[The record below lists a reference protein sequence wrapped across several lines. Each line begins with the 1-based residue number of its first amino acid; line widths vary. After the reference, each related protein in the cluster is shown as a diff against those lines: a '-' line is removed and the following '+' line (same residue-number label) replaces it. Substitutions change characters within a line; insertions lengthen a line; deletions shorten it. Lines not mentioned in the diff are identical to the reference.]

1 MREDQPLHV
10 RGIARV
16 HRDALRIPAD
26 QLRPP
31 RAVVGTQPLAE
42 VVEQKAQHQHQR
54 ALLRAGDAGQ
64 LGLGVGERAGAQP
77 HQALQREHR
86 VRVDRVHVVQAVLR
100 ARPQAPHLGKERAE
114 DAQLVKR
121 RERLAFAALA
131 HQVLPELEMRI
142 AVGRQARPEPLH
154 LLHQQ
159 IARVAVHRRPVGLGD
174 GEDPHQVGGPA
185 REDLAVVHGDAPL
198 PELERVVDRLGRDGR
213 APAEDPGRARRVLD
227 RAPIDEGVGSA
238 GDLLQRAGLADRTRM
253 IRAWNLFLETYPL
266 VLTPF
271 LMRPT
276 YPWNYDA
283 QGAAQ
288 VKDLFDAAVYSY
300 GINYL
305 ALPAG
310 VVPIDLVEDL
320 PAGVQLVGRRFRED
334 TILDAMA
341 AVEQRAGSL
350 VEQLW
355 ART

>member
-1 MREDQPLHV
+1 M
-10 RGIARV
+10 
-16 HRDALRIPAD
+16 
-26 QLRPP
+26 
-31 RAVVGTQPLAE
+31 GT
-42 VVEQKAQHQHQR
+42 
-54 ALLRAGDAGQ
+54 
-64 LGLGVGERAGAQP
+64 
-77 HQALQREHR
+77 
-86 VRVDRVHVVQAVLR
+86 
-100 ARPQAPHLGKERAE
+100 
-114 DAQLVKR
+114 
-121 RERLAFAALA
+121 
-131 HQVLPELEMRI
+131 
-142 AVGRQARPEPLH
+142 
-154 LLHQQ
+154 
-159 IARVAVHRRPVGLGD
+159 
-174 GEDPHQVGGPA
+174 
-185 REDLAVVHGDAPL
+185 
-198 PELERVVDRLGRDGR
+198 
-213 APAEDPGRARRVLD
+213 
-227 RAPIDEGVGSA
+227 
-238 GDLLQRAGLADRTRM
+238 DRTRM